1 MKQFYDDL
9 FEWVSEVNMKS
20 SQMPVEKY
28 WVWVFDSGTALVEK
42 YKKNELVKR
51 VVQAHLDYL
60 VDVADGGIEYPF

>member
-1 MKQFYDDL
+1 MRYPGF
-9 FEWVSEVNMKS
+9 
-20 SQMPVEKY
+20 
-28 WVWVFDSGTALVEK
+28 K